1 MTGYIIRRLIAVPF
15 MLLGISFVL
24 FMLLYL
30 RPGSAAFAAV
40 GSVMSDP
47 KAFEIFEEKYGLNDP
62 WYEQY
67 GDWLWNILSEGSF
80 GDALTPPQDSVT
92 EQLIERLPNT
102 IEVGLLTIVIAA
114 IFGIS
119 VGVLSA
125 VRRNSLIDYVSRGV
139 TIAGLSVPNFW
150 IAVLLVTLPAGWW
163 GWSPFAFEWVTFT
176 QDPAKNLSIVIW
188 PAMVLALASAAG
200 TARLVRTSMLEVFYS
215 DYVRTARSKG
225 LREGSVIWKHVF
237 RNSLIPVIT
246 LIGLQTGAVLGG
258 VVIAELIFG
267 IPGLGRLT
275 LEAVLAQDYPLVL
288 GSIMMFSLV
297 FIMVTLIVDVL
308 YTVVDPRIRY

>member
-15 MLLGISFVL
+15 MLLGISFIL
-24 FMLLYL
+24 FMLLYV
-30 RPGSAAFAAV
+30 RPGSAAFAVV
-40 GSVMSDP
+40 GSVMTDP
-47 KAFEIFEEKYGLNDP
+47 EAQARFEEKFGLNDP

-67 GDWLWNILSEGSF
+67 GTWLWNLVSTGSF
-80 GDALTPPQDSVT
+80 GDRLTPPQDSVT
-92 EQLIERLPNT
+92 GKLIEALPNT
-102 IEVGLLTIVIAA
+102 IEIGLLTIVIAA

-125 VRRNSLIDYVSRGV
+125 IRRNSVLDYITRGV
-139 TIAGLSVPNFW
+139 TIAGLSIPNFW
-150 IAVLLVTLPAGWW
+150 IALLLVTLPAGWW
-163 GWSPFAFEWVTFT
+163 GWSPFAFEWTSFT
-176 QDPAKNLSIVIW
+176 QDPFRNLYYAVW

-225 LREGSVIWKHVF
+225 LRERSVVWSHVF

-258 VVIAELIFG
+258 VVLAELIFG

-275 LEAVLAQDYPLVL
+275 YDAVIAQDYPLVL
-288 GSIMMFSLV
+288 GSIMIFSLV
-297 FIMVTLIVDVL
+297 FILVTLAVDIL